1 MRIVR
6 YVKQILLELFLAMKL
21 DNPSEIGPFFSCKL
35 GNPGEIVP
43 FFHVITFLGSN
54 ISCI

>member
-21 DNPSEIGPFFSCKL
+21 DNPSEIGPL
-35 GNPGEIVP
+35 
-43 FFHVITFLGSN
+43 FHVN
-54 ISCI
+54 